1 MRLSPPKQI
10 VFWISLILA
19 ALGVLATI
27 INIPF
32 LSGIAVWIVVVGY
45 ILLALGNTLTGF

>member
-19 ALGVLATI
+19 VLGVLATI

-32 LSGIAVWIVVVGY
+32 LSGFAVWIVVVGY